1 MCLGLHIRFV
11 KLSPKGSW
19 FLRIFLY
26 IAYVSSYF
34 IFLQIVWILGISRS
48 PEFFK
53 PEPMHKFI
61 IPMIFLVS
69 CKPKEGTVPIEYSS
83 VEQLVSIIE
92 AYGFIFIIVL
102 IYGIFQI
109 ASELKKI
116 RTIHKR
122 NSTYMK
128 ILIDE
133 LRYKKYYD
141 FKKGI
146 NGTDPTKEH

>member
-1 MCLGLHIRFV
+1 
-11 KLSPKGSW
+11 
-19 FLRIFLY
+19 
-26 IAYVSSYF
+26 
-34 IFLQIVWILGISRS
+34 
-48 PEFFK
+48 
-53 PEPMHKFI
+53 
-61 IPMIFLVS
+61 MIFLVS